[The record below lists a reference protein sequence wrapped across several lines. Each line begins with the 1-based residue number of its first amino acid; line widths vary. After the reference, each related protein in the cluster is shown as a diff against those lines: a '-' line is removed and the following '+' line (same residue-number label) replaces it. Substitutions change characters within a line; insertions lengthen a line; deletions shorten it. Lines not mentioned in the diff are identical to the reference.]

1 MVATKITNE
10 QLRAERD
17 AGSTIQQIA
26 SKYKVT
32 ERVIY
37 SRLSKLRDSGYDPDN
52 DRRHKNPENQLV
64 TGYSTLVRMKLK
76 DDPSI
81 GPVLEWVKTNV
92 TIDRQLE
99 TAKFMVEALAGEIPK
114 PDVIQPRA
122 AYYDSDKFTV
132 IPIGD
137 PHIGLHV
144 WSEETGTDWDCAI
157 AKRVF
162 SNVFARLLSRA
173 PDTEEVIL
181 VNTGD
186 FFHADNMRGETSRS
200 GHKVDLDGRY
210 GKWLEAGIVIARMF
224 VESCLRKYKKV
235 TFVNVPG
242 NHDDILGLAVGL
254 FIQSMYEQQGRMEVL
269 PGISQFQYV
278 HRGNVL
284 LGFAHG
290 HTCKLSA
297 LPGKMAN
304 DQHKLW
310 GIAEERH
317 WFTGHVHHNQWLQY
331 KEHPGCVV
339 ESVGIIPP
347 RDAYAYGKAY
357 GSKRS
362 IQAVIFDHNHGEYER
377 YYDKV
382 RSTD

>member
-1 MVATKITNE
+1 MVAPKVTHE
-10 QLRAERD
+10 QLRNELEN
-17 AGSTIQQIA
+17 GSTAIEIA
-26 SKYKVT
+26 KKYDVT
-32 ERVIY
+32 ERVVYARIA
-37 SRLSKLRDSGYDPDN
+37 RLKATGYDPDN
-52 DRRHKNPENQLV
+52 ERRHKNPQEQLV
-64 TGYSTLVRMKLK
+64 KGYSTLVRLK
-76 DDPSI
+76 DRDDPSL
-81 GPVLEWVKTNV
+81 GTVLEWVKTNV
-92 TIDRQLE
+92 SLDKQLE
-99 TAKFMVEALAGEIPK
+99 SAKFIVETLAGEIPK
-114 PDVIQPRA
+114 PDVIMPRA
-122 AYYDSDKFTV
+122 VHYDTNKFTV

-137 PHIGLHV
+137 PHIGLYV
-144 WSEETGTDWDCAI
+144 WSDETGVEWDTDI

-162 SNVFARLLSRA
+162 SNVFSRLLSRA

-200 GHKVDLDGRY
+200 GHKVDTHGRY

-242 NHDDILGLAVGL
+242 NHDDILGLAIGL
-254 FIQSMYEQQGRMEVL
+254 FIQSMYEQPDRLEVL
-269 PGISQFQYV
+269 PGKAQFQYV
-278 HRGNVL
+278 HRNNVL

-304 DQHKLW
+304 DQHILW
-310 GIAEERH
+310 GQAEERH

-347 RDAYAYGKAY
+347 RDAYAYGKGY

-362 IQAVIFDHNHGEYER
+362 IQAIVFDADHGEYER

-382 RSTD
+382 RKTD